1 MKIYLKYLRGSFIGT
16 AYAALIIVLSRLL
29 IRNLA
34 GVFGWAGSLASMD
47 EETLSQ
53 GTQILSQLK
62 PAVIISPWLYFL
74 LSSAVFGAL
83 TVWAAD
89 RRPVRLFV
97 IVLVLCLLLLPL
109 TLLAL
114 WFTVIND
121 IGVGPLLRSV
131 LPTLFYLL

>member
-29 IRNLA
+29 VRNLS
-34 GVFGWAGSLASMD
+34 GIFGWAGSLASLD
-47 EETLSQ
+47 KETLTQ
-53 GTQILSQLK
+53 GTQILAQLK
-62 PAVIISPWLYFL
+62 PAVIISPWLPFL
-74 LSSAVFGAL
+74 LSGAVFGAL

-89 RRPVRLFV
+89 RRPVRVFV

-114 WFTVIND
+114 WFTIIND
-121 IGVGPLLRSV
+121 IGFGSLIRSV
-131 LPTLFYLL
+131 LPTMFYLL